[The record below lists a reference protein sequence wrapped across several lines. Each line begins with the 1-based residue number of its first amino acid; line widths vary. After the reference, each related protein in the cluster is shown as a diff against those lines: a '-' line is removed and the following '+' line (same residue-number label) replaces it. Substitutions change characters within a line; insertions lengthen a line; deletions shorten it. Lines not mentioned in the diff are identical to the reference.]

1 MKTLEPPA
9 PRVNSLPDKPTPMIS
24 ATDPLV
30 LAFHLPQFHPIPEN
44 DEWWGPGF
52 TEWTNV
58 THGRPLFRG
67 HYQPHLPA
75 DLGFYDLRLP
85 EVREQQ
91 AKLAREAGLNGFVY
105 YHYWFNGR
113 RLLEQPVT
121 EILRLKK
128 PDFPFCFCWAN
139 EPWSRNWDGEETR
152 ILMPQHYS
160 DADALAHIQWLL
172 EAFADERYIKID
184 GRPLML
190 IYRPSHHPD
199 IVKMTEMWRE
209 EAQRRGFPDLYLC
222 AVRAFKE
229 EFCDASKFGM
239 DGSVEFKPNG
249 TDCGSGLKSDNPL
262 DIGHRLHR
270 VWDYAEMVKF
280 SLNLPVPDYTLFPG
294 VCPMWDNSVRRK
306 TGGTIFRDSTPEKY
320 RNWLFDV
327 MARANLRG
335 SKQNLVFINAW
346 NEWAEGNHLEPCQ
359 RWGHAY
365 LDATREAVALA
376 RRHRQ
381 GIASFSCGEIV
392 TPNRDY
398 RVLGNVDRNVRQA
411 GGLLAE
417 GWCADADTLAP
428 PDLLVHAVRHGA
440 NSFTLLAPVKQQR
453 MPRMDVVR
461 VYGTN
466 RAHLSGWRA
475 ELPLGP
481 DDPAPAEIHIVALR
495 IRDHSAAVL
504 SSLE

>member
-1 MKTLEPPA
+1 MNTLEIPP
-9 PRVNSLPDKPTPMIS
+9 PRAIGLPDNAIPLIT
-24 ATDPLV
+24 AADPLV

-58 THGRPLFRG
+58 TQGRPLFRG

-75 DLGFYDLRLP
+75 DLGFYDLRLS

-113 RLLEQPVT
+113 RLLEKPVD
-121 EILRLKK
+121 EILRLKE

-139 EPWSRNWDGEETR
+139 EPWTRNWDGQNSH

-160 DADALAHIQWLL
+160 DADALAHIHWLL
-172 EAFADERYIKID
+172 EAFEDKRYIKID

-199 IVKMTEMWRE
+199 IVRMTEIWRQ

-222 AVRAFKE
+222 AVRAFTE
-229 EFCDASKFGM
+229 EFCDAREFGM

-249 TDCGSGLKSDNPL
+249 TDCGSGLKSENPL

-270 VWDYAEMVKF
+270 VWDYDEMVKY
-280 SLNLPVPDYTLFPG
+280 SLNLPRPDYTLFPG

-306 TGGTIFRDSTPEKY
+306 SGGMIFRSSTPEKY
-320 RNWLFDV
+320 RNWLLDV
-327 MARANLRG
+327 MTRENLRG
-335 SKQNLVFINAW
+335 PKQNLVFINAW

-365 LDATREAVALA
+365 LAATREAIDAAREHGRGLA
-376 RRHRQ
+376 
-381 GIASFSCGEIV
+381 GFSYGQVV
-392 TPNRDY
+392 TPTPGY
-398 RVLGNVDRNVRQA
+398 RVLGNVDRKLRKPW
-411 GGLLAE
+411 GLDVE
-417 GWCADADTLAP
+417 GWCADVDTMTP
-428 PDLLVHAVRHGA
+428 PDLLAFAVRQED
-440 NSFTLLAPVKQQR
+440 NSFALLAPVARQR
-453 MPRMDVVR
+453 MPRTDVVR
-461 VYGTN
+461 VFGSG
-466 RAHLSGWRA
+466 RSQLSGWCD
-475 ELPLGP
+475 ELKLGP
-481 DDPAPAEIHIVALR
+481 GDPAPAEIYV
-495 IRDHSAAVL
+495 
-504 SSLE
+504 